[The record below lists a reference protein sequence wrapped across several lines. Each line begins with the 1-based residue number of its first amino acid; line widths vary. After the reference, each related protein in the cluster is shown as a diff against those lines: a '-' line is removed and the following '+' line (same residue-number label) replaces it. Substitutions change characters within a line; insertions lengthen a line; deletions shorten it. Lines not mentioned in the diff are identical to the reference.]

1 MQLPYIELYEAD
13 DLSAVNTRTWSNW
26 TTQPAPNGQPITSY
40 GYDTVL
46 ALRPGRRAS
55 PSYPGVLWALA
66 GLGALMALALGS
78 SYLAHRR
85 EQREPIEIAD
95 ATA

>member
-1 MQLPYIELYEAD
+1 
-13 DLSAVNTRTWSNW
+13 
-26 TTQPAPNGQPITSY
+26 
-40 GYDTVL
+40 
-46 ALRPGRRAS
+46 
-55 PSYPGVLWALA
+55 VLWALA